1 MSDPVAAEPLAPPA
15 HVAVPPLPPA
25 DPGATSAPPQPLQ
38 RREVV
43 FSRSLRWLL
52 AIALLAAI
60 IYALRDVLT
69 PVFLAFAIAYILDPV
84 VDRMEKLR
92 VPRPLGIVVVLGALL
107 ASMALF
113 LLLVVPSIV
122 ADTAVVAR
130 ELPGHVRLALSK
142 AEAWLATYGVEAPHS
157 LEEWVDRFGGQLQ
170 ASASTLVMSASDL
183 LGWIIGGSASI
194 LGSFVAAL
202 IVPVFAM
209 YLLNDFDRIVAG
221 AHDLIPFRHRDKI
234 TSYAREID
242 LALSQ
247 FMRGQ
252 VTVMLVLAVLYGG
265 AYSLLGVRLAVAIGI
280 LAGILNF
287 IPYLGSTFAL
297 VSGLAM
303 SLLGGWQPTQ
313 LIGVVIAYSII
324 QSLEGFVITPRI
336 VGKTVGLSDVWVLLA
351 LFVGGE
357 IFGFIGVLLAVPMAA
372 VAKIFVVRTLR
383 HYRAS
388 ALYGSSGVESP

>member
-1 MSDPVAAEPLAPPA
+1 MTEPVAPEPLATPA
-15 HVAVPPLPPA
+15 HVTASSPVQA
-25 DPGATSAPPQPLQ
+25 DLGASVAPPQPVQ

-43 FSRSLRWLL
+43 FSRSMRWLL
-52 AIALLAAI
+52 ALALFAGV

-92 VPRPLGIVVVLGALL
+92 VPRPLGIMVVLGALL
-107 ASMALF
+107 ASIALF
-113 LLLVVPSIV
+113 LLLVVPSIL

-130 ELPGHVRLALSK
+130 ELPHHARLALSK
-142 AEAWLATYGVEAPHS
+142 AEAWLSAYGIEAPHS
-157 LEEWVDRFGGQLQ
+157 LEEWVDRFGDELQ
-170 ASASTLVMSASDL
+170 ASASTLVTSASDL
-183 LGWIIGGSASI
+183 LGWIIGGSASL

-221 AHDLIPFRHRDKI
+221 VHDLIPLRHRDRI

-242 LALSQ
+242 VALSQ

-297 VSGLAM
+297 VAGLAM
-303 SLLGGWQPTQ
+303 SLLGGWHPTQ

-372 VAKIFVVRTLR
+372 VAKIFVVRSLR

-388 ALYGSSGVESP
+388 ALYGSSRVEG